1 MLKMS
6 KKAEYALIGMLH
18 MSQKGG
24 EELTTAKEFSMCYN
38 IPPEIMGKVLQLL
51 VKAGLIQSV
60 QGVKGGYRLD
70 KPAEQVNISDIYN
83 AIEGPWQIVNCI
95 RQHEMSNCEQIY
107 ACNIRNPMEVIQ
119 KKLER
124 FFDTITLKDLE
135 IEMKNTGPL
144 KHIHLG

>member
-6 KKAEYALIGMLH
+6 KKVEYALIGMLH
-18 MSQKGG
+18 MSQKSR
-24 EELTTAKEFSMCYN
+24 EELTTAKEFSTCYN

-70 KPAEQVNISDIYN
+70 KPVERVNISDIYN
-83 AIEGPWQIVNCI
+83 AIEGSWQIVNCI
-95 RQHEMSNCEQIY
+95 RRHEMGNCEQIY

-119 KKLER
+119 KKLES

-135 IEMKNTGPL
+135 TEVKNTGPL
-144 KHIHLG
+144 KHIRIG